1 MSHCCKLRCLFVIS
15 CVHFTL
21 NGVTSQLHRCFIAA
35 HRGGLVLPKMS
46 NCFSLL
52 WLLDISGVLL
62 SLFGLLQVTT
72 GLSLSLMV
80 LFSVI
85 SVVVQPLHGVT
96 RCHPMYFNASHWGG
110 LRSPQVSDCC
120 TQKWLH
126 VVWGITLSFTLVVLH
141 GLSCHTAS
149 YIGSLVSSHVTH
161 FHSLQWCHVDQD
173 VSLLLTGVALWH
185 CRSLNV
191 RNCGSPLWYTV

>member
-35 HRGGLVLPKMS
+35 HRGGFVLPKMS

-72 GLSLSLMV
+72 GLSLSLMGLV
-80 LFSVI
+80 FCHLSCCTTTPRCDSVPSHVFQCLSLGWLKVTPGFWLLHTEVVSCGLRYHIVFHFGGFAWIKLSHCFLHWQLSVI
-85 SVVVQPLHGVT
+85 SCDPLPLTAVVSCQP
-96 RCHPMYFNASHWGG
+96 RCFTSAHWGG
-110 LRSPQVSDCC
+110 SV
-120 TQKWLH
+120 
-126 VVWGITLSFTLVVLH
+126 TLQESQ
-141 GLSCHTAS
+141 C
-149 YIGSLVSSHVTH
+149 
-161 FHSLQWCHVDQD
+161 W
-173 VSLLLTGVALWH
+173 
-185 CRSLNV
+185 
-191 RNCGSPLWYTV
+191 